1 MRKFAPLITA
11 IIISG
16 RSGTAYAAQIGT
28 MSVTEEID
36 AMRTL
41 GIALLDLLVL
51 PKISVS
57 RQTTRAVVQSIFFVI
72 IADGL
77 FSIAFSALD
86 P

>member
-1 MRKFAPLITA
+1 LITA